1 MHVQA
6 ANREISTSETG
17 GANDMFF
24 TVIYAGAFH

>member
-6 ANREISTSETG
+6 ASREISTSETG

-24 TVIYAGAFH
+24 TVIYAGA